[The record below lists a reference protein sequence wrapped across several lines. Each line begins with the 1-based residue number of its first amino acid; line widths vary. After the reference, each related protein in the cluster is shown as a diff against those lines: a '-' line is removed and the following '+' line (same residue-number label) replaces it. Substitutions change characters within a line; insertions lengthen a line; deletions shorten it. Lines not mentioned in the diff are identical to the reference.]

1 MLLAHEM
8 PSFGDVH
15 NRYEIA
21 LPQPQVPL
29 LREFL
34 RYTCASFEQET
45 LYFVVGQQAEYI
57 PNPLG
62 WPPPDVP

>member
-8 PSFGDVH
+8 PSFGMFTIAMRSPCH
-15 NRYEIA
+15 NRK
-21 LPQPQVPL
+21 VPL